1 VIDALRRL
9 RIVDVTALPGREENI
24 TFRLPAEV
32 ASV

>member
-1 VIDALRRL
+1 VIDALRGL
-9 RIVDVTALPGREENI
+9 RVVDVTTLPGREENI